1 VSCDCALIVALRMAI
16 SACILCALMPI
27 GLAQGVTIH
36 VRVYD
41 GRTGK
46 NLSGMNLE
54 LIDYHSEQ
62 VHSAGDDLNGRT
74 PVRTSPHGES
84 YTASTDPQ
92 GVLVFAGLG
101 RDGYWTP
108 CSKQKFYIGNE
119 RKYGSEYL
127 YPVSTISTSGLVAAN
142 SCSKK
147 TATAIPGELIIFV
160 RPSTWW
166 ERFVAGM
173 RS

>member
-1 VSCDCALIVALRMAI
+1 MAM
-16 SACILCALMPI
+16 SACVLCALTPI
-27 GLAQGVTIH
+27 RLAQGVTIR

-54 LIDYHSEQ
+54 LIDYHNEQ
-62 VHSAGDDLNGRT
+62 AQSTGDDLNGRT
-74 PVRTSPHGES
+74 HVGTSPNGES
-84 YTASTDPQ
+84 YTARTDPK

-101 RDGYWTP
+101 RNGYWTQ
-108 CSKQKFYIGNE
+108 CSKQKFYDSSE

-127 YPVSTISTSGLVAAN
+127 YPVSTIAASGLVAAN

-147 TATAIPGELIIFV
+147 TATATPGELVIFV

-166 ERFVAGM
+166 ERFIAGL